1 MKTLLKNAKVFENK
15 GEGQFIKKDLLI
27 DSDKLTPDFDNEQS
41 NCLYDRVFDFKN
53 LQKQKTAHEQKHYI
67 NGKIT
72 INTDQKFL

>member
-1 MKTLLKNAKVFENK
+1 M
-15 GEGQFIKKDLLI
+15 
-27 DSDKLTPDFDNEQS
+27 
-41 NCLYDRVFDFKN
+41 FDFKN